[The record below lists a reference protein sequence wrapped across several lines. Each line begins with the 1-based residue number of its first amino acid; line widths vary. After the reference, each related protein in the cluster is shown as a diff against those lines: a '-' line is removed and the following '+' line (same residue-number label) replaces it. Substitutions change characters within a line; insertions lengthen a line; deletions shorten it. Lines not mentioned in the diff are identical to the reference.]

1 MEDKPNLNPDDFEG
15 YGEEMKDMVNTVN
28 KTMDENKNLKEQ
40 VSVIQDNII
49 RTSEEALL
57 SSLNKAV
64 PDWET
69 INKDQKWL
77 NWLAEPD
84 PLTGVRRQDLLDDA
98 YQARDSVRVAT
109 FFNSWKGGGPGHSG
123 PSSSNKPKISRQEYN
138 QAIKDATTGRLS
150 EKEFEKIANDYQRQF
165 GGA

>member
-1 MEDKPNLNPDDFEG
+1 MAKDIEPNLDPEDFKG

-109 FFNSWKGGGPGHSG
+109 FFNSWKGGGPVHTSQK
-123 PSSSNKPKISRQEYN
+123 SNITREQYN
-138 QAIKDATTGRLS
+138 QAIKDATTGRIT
-150 EKEFEKIANDYQRQF
+150 EAEFEKIADAYQRQLT
-165 GGA
+165 GA